1 MDERGAGIEAV
12 CTHLVDAIAL
22 LDLLGEDAEAANVS
36 LSLERLTTKY
46 GIMVPSGVLH
56 DPR

>member
-12 CTHLVDAIAL
+12 CTHLVSAIAL
-22 LDLLGEDAEAANVS
+22 LDRLGEDAEAANIS
-36 LSLERLTTKY
+36 LSLERLTTKH
-46 GIMVPSGVLH
+46 GIMVPSGALR

>member
-22 LDLLGEDAEAANVS
+22 LDLLEEDAEAANIS

-46 GIMVPSGVLH
+46 AVMAPSAARL

>member
-1 MDERGAGIEAV
+1 MDDRGAGIETV

-22 LDLLGEDAEAANVS
+22 LDQLDEDAEAAHVS

-46 GIMVPSGVLH
+46 GVMVPSGALR

>member
-22 LDLLGEDAEAANVS
+22 LDLLGEDAEAANIS
-36 LSLERLTTKY
+36 LSLERLTARY
-46 GIMVPSGVLH
+46 AVMAPSGALP

>member
-12 CTHLVDAIAL
+12 CMHLVDAIAL
-22 LDLLGEDAEAANVS
+22 LDLLGEDAEAANIS

-46 GIMVPSGVLH
+46 GVMASSGALR
-56 DPR
+56 DPG

>member
-1 MDERGAGIEAV
+1 MDERGAGIETV
-12 CTHLVDAIAL
+12 CTHLMDAIAL
-22 LDLLGEDAEAANVS
+22 LDQLGEDAEAANIS

-46 GIMVPSGVLH
+46 GVMVPSGASR

>member
-1 MDERGAGIEAV
+1 MDERGAGIETV

-22 LDLLGEDAEAANVS
+22 LDLMGEDAEAANIS

-46 GIMVPSGVLH
+46 GVTASAGALR
-56 DPR
+56 DPG